1 MSMTMIIVGGIVV
14 VSLIAVMGEYFTK
27 TKQVAD
33 PSAIR
38 ELKDRISALERD
50 ASERD
55 AKLSRL
61 EGEISFT
68 TKLLED
74 RHDTG
79 SR

>member
-1 MSMTMIIVGGIVV
+1 MSMTMIIVGGLVV
-14 VSLIAVMGEYFTK
+14 MTLIAVAGDYLSKSKRT
-27 TKQVAD
+27 VD

-38 ELKDRISALERD
+38 ELKDRISALEQE

-55 AKLSRL
+55 AKLARL

>member
-1 MSMTMIIVGGIVV
+1 MTLIIVGGIVV
-14 VSLIAVMGEYFTK
+14 VTLIAVVGDFLSK
-27 TKQVAD
+27 TKQTAD

-38 ELKDRISALERD
+38 ELKDRINALERD

-55 AKLSRL
+55 AKLARM

-68 TKLLED
+68 TKLLEN

>member
-1 MSMTMIIVGGIVV
+1 MALIIVGGMVV
-14 VSLIAVMGEYFTK
+14 MTLIAVVGDNLTK
-27 TKQVAD
+27 SKRSAD

-38 ELKDRISALERD
+38 ELKDRITALERE

-55 AKLSRL
+55 AKLARM

-79 SR
+79 KQ

>member
-1 MSMTMIIVGGIVV
+1 MALIIVGGMVV
-14 VSLIAVMGEYFTK
+14 MTLIAVAGDYLSK
-27 TKQVAD
+27 SKRPAD

-38 ELKDRISALERD
+38 ELKDRITALERE

-55 AKLSRL
+55 TKLARM

-79 SR
+79 KQ

>member
-14 VSLIAVMGEYFTK
+14 VTLIAVVGDYLSK
-27 TKQVAD
+27 AKQTAD

-38 ELKDRISALERD
+38 ELKDRIAALERE

-55 AKLSRL
+55 AKLSRM
-61 EGEISFT
+61 EGEIAFT

-79 SR
+79 H

>member
-1 MSMTMIIVGGIVV
+1 MSITLIIVGGIVIV
-14 VSLIAVMGEYFTK
+14 TLIAVVGDNLTK
-27 TKQVAD
+27 SKQSAD

-38 ELKDRISALERD
+38 ELKDRISALERE

-55 AKLSRL
+55 AKLARL

-79 SR
+79 KQ